1 VSIKYSFEWDPK
13 KACSNMQKH
22 GVRFEEAATVF
33 IDPMALTI
41 YDAEHSESEERW
53 ITMGTSKKSRLLI
66 VCHTFNYIS
75 QQSAIIR
82 IFFSRKANRHETYW
96 YEGQL

>member
-1 VSIKYSFEWDPK
+1 MSINFNFEWDPK
-13 KACSNMQKH
+13 KAHSNMQKH

-41 YDAEHSESEERW
+41 YDAEHSESEQRW
-53 ITMGTSKKSRLLI
+53 ITMGISKNSRLLI
-66 VCHTFNYIS
+66 ICHTFNYVS
-75 QQSAIIR
+75 QKSVTIR
-82 IFFSRKANRHETYW
+82 IFFSRKANRHETHW